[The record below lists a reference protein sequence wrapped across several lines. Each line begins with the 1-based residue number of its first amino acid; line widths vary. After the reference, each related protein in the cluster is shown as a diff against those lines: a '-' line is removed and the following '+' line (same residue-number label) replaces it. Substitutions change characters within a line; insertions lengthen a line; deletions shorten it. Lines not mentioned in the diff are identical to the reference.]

1 MIKYIE
7 INNITVFDHFKTDL
21 STGINIFIGEN
32 GTGKTHLLK
41 LLYAVQSAPLKG
53 LLVRDILQKL
63 LQVFLPYEDS
73 LKRLV
78 RRMRGEKREGKFTIG
93 FHNDIVSMELINKK
107 IENKKISGHWY
118 KENRSVVFI
127 PVKEMLSNSPGFR
140 SLFKKRDISF
150 EEIYDDIIAWA
161 FLPPLKKIGKEKKNI
176 LTLLKKTM
184 GGQIIVKNE
193 AFFLKTKKGEI
204 EFHLVAEGMRKL
216 ALLWLLIR
224 NGTLEKGATLYW
236 DEPEAN
242 LNPSLMHVVVEVLL
256 ALERIGVQIF
266 IATHSYV
273 IIKEFELQR
282 DRHSMCFFSL
292 YKDENDSAQLNKSQA
307 YHNLVPNK
315 ISDAFTRIYD
325 LEIEQ
330 AMEVK

>member
-1 MIKYIE
+1 MIKNIE
-7 INNITVFDHFKTDL
+7 IKNITVFDKFKTNF
-21 STGINIFIGEN
+21 STGINIFIGAN

-41 LLYAVQSAPLKG
+41 LLYAVESAPLKG
-53 LLVRDILQKL
+53 LLIRDIIQKI

-78 RRMRGEKREGKFTIG
+78 RRVRGEKRKGKFSIG
-93 FHNDIVSMELINKK
+93 INSNIISIELINTKNANNK
-107 IENKKISGHWY
+107 IPGNWY
-118 KENRSVVFI
+118 KKGKSVVYI

-161 FLPPLKKIGKEKKNI
+161 FLPPLKKIEKEEKKI
-176 LTLLKKTM
+176 LDLLKKII
-184 GGQIIVKNE
+184 GGQIVVKNE
-193 AFFLKTKKGEI
+193 AFFLKTNTGEI
-204 EFHLVAEGMRKL
+204 EFHLVAEGIRKL

-224 NGTLEKGATLYW
+224 NGTLEKGSTLYW

-242 LNPSLMHVVVEVLL
+242 LNPYLMPVVVEVLL

-282 DRHSMCFFSL
+282 EDHSMCFFTL
-292 YKDENDSAQLNKSQA
+292 YKDDCDSVQLNKSQV
-307 YHNLVPNK
+307 YHNLSPNK
-315 ISDAFTRIYD
+315 ISEAFTRIYD

-330 AMEVK
+330 AMEIK